1 MSLVQWLPFFTTAII
16 FVFAVLVFRRYA
28 QRGGLHLLIWGIGL
42 TMYGLGTLAEALLT
56 ITYSPV
62 ILHSWYL
69 FGAILTPAWL
79 GQGTVHLL
87 VRRKQVANTLLV
99 ILIIASV
106 IATVKIFSL
115 PTKDA
120 LYVVGIP
127 VSAQY
132 RDVMARDSFTAILL
146 SVFALYG
153 TVTLVGGALYSAYIF
168 LRKRIMPQRVL
179 GNVFIAI
186 GGLSP
191 ALGGTLAAR
200 GFGEYLFA
208 SELFGAVL
216 LFIGFRLATTQ
227 QPVEA
232 PPTPV
237 QAAPAA

>member
-1 MSLVQWLPFFTTAII
+1 MSFIQLLPFITTAII
-16 FVFAVLVFRRYA
+16 FVFAVLVFLRYA
-28 QRGGLHLLIWGIGL
+28 QRGGLHSLIWGIGL
-42 TMYGLGTLAEALLT
+42 TMYGIGTLAEALLA

-62 ILHSWYL
+62 LLHSWYL
-69 FGAILTPAWL
+69 FGALLTPAWL

-99 ILIIASV
+99 ILIIATA
-106 IATVKIFSL
+106 IATVKVFSL
-115 PTKDA
+115 PTADA
-120 LYVVGIP
+120 LYKVGQT
-127 VSAQY
+127 VSSQY
-132 RDVMARDSFTAILL
+132 KDVMPRDTFTVILL
-146 SVFALYG
+146 SAFALYG

-191 ALGGTLAAR
+191 ALGGTLTAR
-200 GFGEYLFA
+200 GLGDYLFV
-208 SELFGAVL
+208 SELVGAVL

-232 PPTPV
+232 TSAPA